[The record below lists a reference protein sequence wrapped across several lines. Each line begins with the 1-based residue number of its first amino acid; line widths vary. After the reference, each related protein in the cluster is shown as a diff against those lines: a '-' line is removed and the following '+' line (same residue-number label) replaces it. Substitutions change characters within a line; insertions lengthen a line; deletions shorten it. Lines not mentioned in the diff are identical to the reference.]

1 MAIRMGIG
9 LKLGITSTLLILL
22 SGGVIVSRQIAMSRI
37 EAAVAD
43 VHLQTE
49 ILNEAEKVG
58 ALLGAIR
65 ANATALMVS
74 FTNIDNDT
82 LLKQTLTDVRT
93 AQAGLDR
100 LMVLETHDD
109 DREEFRKL
117 KRRFDEIGAAVTD
130 IARSE
135 AAQLEALD
143 ARPAIRLRARSAFSM
158 LEQDLSNAGKS
169 AAGQQAQTLDTL
181 LDQINLASMIYV
193 IEDDPKQ
200 LTLIK
205 AMEESGLRTLGEIK
219 DAAGDDERAS
229 DTLALARQA
238 FETYVASIRAG
249 IGEIQAREEIIR
261 QRSKP
266 AFNVATALLKH
277 VTEESRLQ
285 SEEAEQ
291 ESVQALDNGMTQI
304 LIFSL
309 IAIAASIAA
318 AVYSALGIAAPIKRM
333 SEAMEG
339 LSGGNLSTAI
349 PYAGRGDEVGDQ
361 SRALTMFRDSLVDAE
376 RQRER
381 RLAEDQAAAGRRK
394 VEMHALAD
402 QFEGAIGAVVDTV
415 ASAATELQQAAETL
429 SSTAEETTAQ
439 AAAVATAAG
448 LATTN
453 VQSVASAV
461 EELSAS
467 ARAIGERLRQ
477 STQMTERAVTEVDNT
492 NGQMGEL
499 RACADQIGSI
509 VSVIDTIAGQTNLL
523 ALNATIESARAGEA
537 GRGFAVVAQ
546 EVKQLAGQTAK
557 ATADISERISGIQ
570 DSTGDVLG
578 AITGFSRT
586 ISELNAGSLAIAAAM
601 DEQNAT
607 TGEVARS
614 IQQAATGTNEVTTNI
629 VGVERAAQAS
639 ASAAVQVLSSATGLS
654 QQAELLRGQVRT
666 FLTTVR
672 AA

>member
-9 LKLGITSTLLILL
+9 LKLGITSTLLVLL
-22 SGGVIVSRQIAMSRI
+22 SGGVIVSRQIALSRI
-37 EAAVAD
+37 EAAAAD
-43 VHLQTE
+43 VQTQAE
-49 ILNEAEKVG
+49 ILQEAEKVG
-58 ALLGAIR
+58 ALLSAIR
-65 ANATALMVS
+65 ANATELMLS

-82 LLKQTLTDVRT
+82 LLKQALADIRA
-93 AQAGLDR
+93 AQASLDR
-100 LMVLETHDD
+100 LLVVETHED

-117 KRRFDEIGAAVTD
+117 KRRFDEIGKATTD

-135 AAQLEALD
+135 TAQLDAVD

-158 LEQDLSNAGKS
+158 LALDLGNAGK
-169 AAGQQAQTLDTL
+169 AAAEQRAQTLDTL
-181 LDQINLASMIYV
+181 LDQINLASSIYMI
-193 IEDDPKQ
+193 EQDAKQ
-200 LTLIK
+200 LTMIK
-205 AMEESGLRTLGEIK
+205 AMEESGLRTLEEIR
-219 DAAGDDERAS
+219 DAVGDDDRAGD
-229 DTLALARQA
+229 TLVLARQA
-238 FETYVASIRAG
+238 FEAYVASIRTGLA
-249 IGEIQAREEIIR
+249 EIQAREDIVL

-277 VTEESRLQ
+277 VTQESRLQ
-285 SEEAEQ
+285 AEEAERD
-291 ESVQALDNGMTQI
+291 STGALDRGMTQI
-304 LIFSL
+304 LIFSI
-309 IAIAASIAA
+309 IAIGASIAA
-318 AVYSALGIAAPIKRM
+318 AAYSALGIAAPIKRM
-333 SEAMEG
+333 SEAMEA
-339 LSGGNLSTAI
+339 LSGGDLTVAI

-361 SRALTMFRDSLVDAE
+361 SRALTVFRDSLAEAQHQRDRRRAEEMAADA
-376 RQRER
+376 
-381 RLAEDQAAAGRRK
+381 RRK
-394 VEMHALAD
+394 AEMRALAD
-402 QFEGAIGAVVDTV
+402 QFESAIGAVVDTV

-429 SSTAEETTAQ
+429 SCTAEETTAQ
-439 AAAVATAAG
+439 AAAVSSAAG

-467 ARAIGERLRQ
+467 ARAIGERLRH
-477 STQMTERAVTEVDNT
+477 STQMTERAVAEVDST

-557 ATADISERISGIQ
+557 ATANISERISGIQ

-578 AITGFSRT
+578 AITGFSHT
-586 ISELNAGSLAIAAAM
+586 ITELNAGSLAIAAAM

-614 IQQAATGTNEVTTNI
+614 IQQAAAGTNEVTVNI

-654 QQAELLRGQVRT
+654 QQAELLRGQVRS

>member
-1 MAIRMGIG
+1 MGIRLGIG

-37 EAAVAD
+37 DAAASD
-43 VHLQTE
+43 VHLQAE
-49 ILNEAEKVG
+49 ILREAEKVG
-58 ALLGAIR
+58 TLLSAIR
-65 ANATALMVS
+65 SNATELMLS

-82 LLKQTLTDVRT
+82 LLKQTLKDVSA

-100 LMVLETHDD
+100 LLVLETHDD
-109 DREEFRKL
+109 DREEFRQL
-117 KRRFDEIGAAVTD
+117 KRRFDEIGAAVAD

-135 AAQLEALD
+135 AAQLDAVD

-158 LEQDLSNAGKS
+158 LALDLGNAGKNT
-169 AAGQQAQTLDTL
+169 AAQQAETLDLL
-181 LDQINLASMIYV
+181 LDQINLASLIYV
-193 IEDDPKQ
+193 TEGDPKQ
-200 LTLIK
+200 LTMIK
-205 AMEESGLRTLGEIK
+205 AMEESGQRTLGEIK
-219 DAAGDDERAS
+219 ASIGDDDRAGD
-229 DTLALARQA
+229 TLVLAGQA
-238 FETYVASIRAG
+238 FEAYVASIRAG
-249 IGEIQAREEIIR
+249 IAEIQARDEIIR

-266 AFNVATALLKH
+266 AFNVATAVLKH
-277 VTEESRLQ
+277 VTHESRLQ

-291 ESVQALDNGMTQI
+291 ESAQALDSGMTQI
-304 LIFSL
+304 LIFSI
-309 IAIAASIAA
+309 IAIGASIAA
-318 AVYSALGIAAPIKRM
+318 AAYSALGIAAPIKRM

-339 LSGGNLSTAI
+339 LSGGNLTTAI

-361 SRALTMFRDSLVDAE
+361 SRALTVFRDSLAE
-376 RQRER
+376 AEHQRGL
-381 RLAEDQAAAGRRK
+381 RLAEDRAAEERRK
-394 VEMHALAD
+394 AEMRALAD
-402 QFEGAIGAVVDTV
+402 QFESAIGAVVDTV

-429 SSTAEETTAQ
+429 SSTADETSAQ
-439 AAAVATAAG
+439 AAAVAAAAG

-467 ARAIGERLRQ
+467 ARAIGERLRH
-477 STQMTERAVTEVDNT
+477 STQMTERAVSEVDNT

-523 ALNATIESARAGEA
+523 ALNATIESARAGAA

-546 EVKQLAGQTAK
+546 EVKELAGQTAK
-557 ATADISERISGIQ
+557 ATADISERVSGIQ

-586 ISELNAGSLAIAAAM
+586 IVELNAGSRAIAAAM

-614 IQQAATGTNEVTTNI
+614 IQQAATGTNEVTANI
-629 VGVERAAQAS
+629 AGVERAAQAS
-639 ASAAVQVLSSATGLS
+639 SNAAVQVLSSATGLS

>member
-1 MAIRMGIG
+1 MAIRLGIG

-37 EAAVAD
+37 DAAASD
-43 VHLQTE
+43 VHLQAE
-49 ILNEAEKVG
+49 ILKEAEKVST
-58 ALLGAIR
+58 LLSAVR
-65 ANATALMVS
+65 SNATELMLS

-82 LLKQTLTDVRT
+82 LLKQTLKDIGT

-100 LMVLETHDD
+100 LLVLETHDD
-109 DREEFRKL
+109 DREEFRQL
-117 KRRFDEIGAAVTD
+117 KRRFDEIGAAVAD

-135 AAQLEALD
+135 AAQLDAVD

-158 LEQDLSNAGKS
+158 LAVDLGNAGKNN
-169 AAGQQAQTLDTL
+169 AAQRAETLDLL
-181 LDQINLASMIYV
+181 LDQINLASLIYV
-193 IEDDPKQ
+193 TEGDPKQ
-200 LTLIK
+200 LTMIK
-205 AMEESGLRTLGEIK
+205 AMEESGQRTLGEIK
-219 DAAGDDERAS
+219 ASIGDDDRAGD
-229 DTLALARQA
+229 TLVLAGQA
-238 FETYVASIRAG
+238 FEAYVASIRAG
-249 IGEIQAREEIIR
+249 LAEIQARDEIIR

-266 AFNVATALLKH
+266 AFTVATAVLKH
-277 VTEESRLQ
+277 VTHESRLQ
-285 SEEAEQ
+285 AEEAEQ
-291 ESVQALDNGMTQI
+291 ESAQALDSGMTQI
-304 LIFSL
+304 LIFS
-309 IAIAASIAA
+309 IVAIGASIAA
-318 AVYSALGIAAPIKRM
+318 AAYSALGIAAPIKRM

-339 LSGGNLSTAI
+339 LSGGDLTTAI

-361 SRALTMFRDSLVDAE
+361 SRALTVFRDSLAE
-376 RQRER
+376 AEHQREL
-381 RLAEDQAAAGRRK
+381 RLAEDRAAEERRK
-394 VEMHALAD
+394 AEMRALAD
-402 QFEGAIGAVVDTV
+402 QFESAIGAVVDTV

-429 SSTAEETTAQ
+429 SSTAEETSAQ
-439 AAAVATAAG
+439 AAAVAAAAG

-467 ARAIGERLRQ
+467 ARAIGERLRH
-477 STQMTERAVTEVDNT
+477 STQMTERAVSEVDNT

-523 ALNATIESARAGEA
+523 ALNATIESARAGAA

-546 EVKQLAGQTAK
+546 EVKELAGQTAK

-586 ISELNAGSLAIAAAM
+586 IVELNAGSRAIAAAM

-614 IQQAATGTNEVTTNI
+614 IQQAATGTNEVTANI
-629 VGVERAAQAS
+629 AGVERAAQAS
-639 ASAAVQVLSSATGLS
+639 SNAAVQVLSSATGLS